1 MKSEDCLY
9 KKARKSCII
18 EITLLYENFSDLM
31 QYVSIENRQKK
42 ENIDIW
48 KKTLFVNKNVLNEFD
63 ELVKENIL
71 SPVIL

>member
-1 MKSEDCLY
+1 
-9 KKARKSCII
+9 
-18 EITLLYENFSDLM
+18 M